1 MSGTHGRPS
10 NADPF
15 ADALANYRAAKKAN
29 RWSANANANAGPAQ
43 VQPNSLNVTGRPA
56 VMSWLVGENGAV
68 ICESPEVRQ
77 LANERGVRLASVRGT
92 GPNGRPTRS
101 DVLAVAGRQDAE
113 RSRAQAAAR
122 PSVAPTPTPPLPAFT
137 ASGLDPAQLL
147 SVPPAARK
155 AMAGAETLAAAYK
168 IKNKYGGL
176 SDEEA
181 RARIAADHDV
191 PREYGGYS
199 WPTD

>member
-1 MSGTHGRPS
+1 MSGTHGGPS

-29 RWSANANANAGPAQ
+29 RWSANANGPAQ
-43 VQPNSLNVTGRPA
+43 ARPRSMTASGRQA

-77 LANERGVRLASVRGT
+77 LANEREVRLAYMRGT
-92 GPNGRPTRS
+92 GPNGRPTRA

-122 PSVAPTPTPPLPAFT
+122 PSVAPTPTPPPLPAFT

-147 SVPPAARK
+147 SVPPAARM

-181 RARIAADHDV
+181 RARIAVDHDV